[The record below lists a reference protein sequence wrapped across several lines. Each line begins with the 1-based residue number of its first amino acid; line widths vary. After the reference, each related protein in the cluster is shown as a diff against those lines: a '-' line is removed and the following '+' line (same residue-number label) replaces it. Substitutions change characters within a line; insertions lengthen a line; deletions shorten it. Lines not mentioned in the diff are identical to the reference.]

1 MIASCLRVR
10 DFHLEPHQAATG
22 ICDIDQLVQNF
33 IDAEVGSAWFFR
45 RVQLGQVNTSKHLLL
60 VILNGGNGWYMLHGW
75 YIGCFCRKDSE

>member
-33 IDAEVGSAWFFR
+33 IDAEVGSAWFFSQGTAGPGKYFKTPFACDSKQGKWMVHATWMVH
-45 RVQLGQVNTSKHLLL
+45 RVLLSKGL
-60 VILNGGNGWYMLHGW
+60 
-75 YIGCFCRKDSE
+75 